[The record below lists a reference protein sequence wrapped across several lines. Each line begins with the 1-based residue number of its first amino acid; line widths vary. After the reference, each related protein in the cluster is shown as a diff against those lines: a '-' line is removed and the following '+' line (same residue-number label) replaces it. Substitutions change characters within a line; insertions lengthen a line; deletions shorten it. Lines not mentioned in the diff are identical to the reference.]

1 MRERLE
7 LQLKEIRQRLAEI
20 NGKLSKKTKIT
31 IAVVAVLVVA
41 IAFATAFALN
51 KVSYGVLYTGLD
63 ESEAVEVM
71 GLLEAQDVP
80 YKSSGGVIYV
90 PDNQV
95 DKIKVN
101 LSTQGYPKSGFTYDV
116 FTSNVDLLT
125 TDFEKSQY
133 ALFDLQN
140 RMASNIKLF
149 DGVKDA
155 TVTIAL
161 ANEQKYVLEEDKKET
176 TASVVVVMEDGGSPS
191 KEQVKGIQRLV
202 ARGVPGLAI
211 ENVEVVD
218 GNGESVTGNG
228 DDTQEGSAQ
237 LKMAVEQQTESSIKG
252 KILHLLQ
259 PVFGQDNL
267 RVSVKCSVDIDKKVK
282 EIINYI
288 PSQDNKGVIS
298 KENTDYQIQGKGT
311 VSSGAVGTES
321 NADIPVYPGVTT
333 DGSDVYFENQRA
345 FDYLVSQVKEQVQ
358 SDAGELTDTTV
369 SVAVDSADLTNKKAQ
384 ELRQLIAV
392 TAGIPADQADSK
404 IAIFNANFYQEDTVP
419 TSGVMA
425 VFEAHPYLKFLIPAA
440 IALLIALALVAVLL
454 IKRAKVKR
462 KAAELVG
469 EELPQHENVEE
480 LLRLDEIA
488 KSREE
493 ELREQIRDFA
503 ETNPEI
509 SAQLLKTWIRGGEQD
524 E

>member
-7 LQLKEIRQRLAEI
+7 LQLKQIRQQLAEI
-20 NGKLSKKTKIT
+20 NGKLSKRTKII
-31 IAVVAVLVVA
+31 IAIAAILVVA
-41 IAFATAFALN
+41 IAFAAAFALN
-51 KVSYGVLYTGLD
+51 KVSYGVLYTGLS

-71 GLLEAQDVP
+71 SLLETQSIP

-90 PDNQV
+90 PDDQV

-101 LSTQGYPKSGFTYDV
+101 LATQGYPKSGFTYDV
-116 FTSNVDLLT
+116 FTNNVDLLT

-149 DGVKDA
+149 AGVKDA

-161 ANEQKYVLEEDKKET
+161 ANEQKYVLEEDKKES
-176 TASVVVVMEDGGSPS
+176 TASVVVVMKDGEAPS
-191 KEQVKGIQRLV
+191 KEKVKGIQRLV
-202 ARGVPGLAI
+202 AKGVPGLEI
-211 ENVEVVD
+211 SNVEVVD
-218 GNGESVTGNG
+218 GNGEAVTDNG
-228 DDTQEGSAQ
+228 EESQEGSTQ
-237 LKMAVEQQTESSIKG
+237 LKMAVEKQTESSIKG

-259 PVFGQDNL
+259 PVFGQENI
-267 RVSVKCSVDIDKKVK
+267 RVSVKCSVDIDKKIK

-298 KENTDYQIQGKGT
+298 KENTNYEIQGQGT
-311 VSSGAVGTES
+311 VSSGIVGTES

-333 DGSDVYFENQRA
+333 DGNDVYFENQRA

-384 ELRQLIAV
+384 ELRELIAV
-392 TAGIPADQADSK
+392 TAGIPVDQADSK

-419 TSGVMA
+419 TSGLVEI
-425 VFEAHPYLKFLIPAA
+425 FEQHPYLKFLIPAV

-454 IKRAKVKR
+454 IKRAKVK
-462 KAAELVG
+462 KQAAELAN
-469 EELPQHENVEE
+469 EELPPDQNVEE
-480 LLRLDEIA
+480 LLRLDDIA

-503 ETNPEI
+503 DTNPEI